1 VYCVAC
7 RAELPPNAKFCFAC
21 GTPVGGPAGSPLPP
35 SPGAPPPPPPGAER
49 VVAPAGA
56 QAVNCPSC
64 GAPVHPVFG
73 EMVIS
78 CDYCGATVT
87 LGGAGWKEVGK
98 HTMLAPKVTS
108 AEPALAIVQAYLD
121 QGFLHRKA
129 FEESKVVE
137 QKLSFV
143 PFWVVPV
150 AATTNY
156 TYTDMAV
163 GVGSTV
169 GSIAAAELLGAALNG
184 GRRGGGGF
192 IPIPIMLGSPVNST
206 RQDSITGQ
214 YDFPVVA
221 VKGMTDYQPKNYQ
234 FALTERTF
242 FDKKQIPAGAPVLNG
257 DLGEDAAQHAARA
270 YVSQLQSEA
279 AHKRHYMVSGLAS
292 NVQVSEAELLHV
304 PVWYFL
310 LDRKGEKAMILIDS
324 HSSRVMQT
332 VG

>member
-1 VYCVAC
+1 MYCVVC

-21 GTPVGGPAGSPLPP
+21 GTPVQGAPGAPTAGPM
-35 SPGAPPPPPPGAER
+35 GAPPPPPPSVEV

-56 QAVNCPSC
+56 EAVKCPSC
-64 GAPVHPVFG
+64 GASVHPVFG
-73 EMVIS
+73 EMVVS

-87 LGGAGWKEVGK
+87 LGGAGWKEIGK
-98 HTMLAPKVTS
+98 HSMLAPKITS
-108 AEPALAIVQAYLD
+108 AEPALAIVHAYLD

-129 FEESKVVE
+129 FEESKIVE

-150 AATTNY
+150 SATTNY
-156 TYTDMAV
+156 TYTDVAV

-169 GSIAAAELLGAALNG
+169 GSIAAAEVLGAALGG
-184 GRRGGGGF
+184 GRRGGF
-192 IPIPIMLGSPVNST
+192 IPIPVMMGSPVNAT

-221 VKGMTDYQPKNYQ
+221 VKGMTAYQPKDYQ
-234 FALTERTF
+234 FALGERTF

-270 YVSQLQSEA
+270 FVSQLQSEA
-279 AHKRHYMVSGLAS
+279 AHKRHYMVSGLTS
-292 NVQVSEAELLHV
+292 NVQVSEGELLHV
-304 PVWYFL
+304 PIWYFL

-324 HSSRVMQT
+324 HSGRVMQT